1 MAWRCL
7 EAFGEVWACLFRQVQ
22 PKELYTA
29 AKEGNLAT
37 LAAWLGSVRRLFV
50 AILNSGSEEQL
61 IGEGVRTSAVLQ
73 EESGFGLVELACG
86 HALI

>member
-7 EAFGEVWACLFRQVQ
+7 EAFGEVWACLCRQVQ
-22 PKELYTA
+22 PKELYAA

-61 IGEGVRTSAVLQ
+61 IGEGVRTSAVL
-73 EESGFGLVELACG
+73 
-86 HALI
+86 HARGIRIRLS